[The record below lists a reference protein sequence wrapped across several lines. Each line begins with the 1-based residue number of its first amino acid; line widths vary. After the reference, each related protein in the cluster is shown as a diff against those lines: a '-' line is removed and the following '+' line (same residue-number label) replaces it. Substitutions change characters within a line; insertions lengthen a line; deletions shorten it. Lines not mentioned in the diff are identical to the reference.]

1 MGHCGGLTHTRF
13 ALVFEDGDLG
23 RGQLRQR
30 LEADGFGVNVRPK
43 KDTMKNGVLEPGFI
57 PLQAAGI
64 LAYEISLAAKREN
77 IDRWVATEL
86 MRMPGHIGIFTTEDV
101 KDLVGITSSESQPHQ
116 TLSSPSTMNIAN
128 GDQGLISASS

>member
-1 MGHCGGLTHTRF
+1 M
-13 ALVFEDGDLG
+13 
-23 RGQLRQR
+23 
-30 LEADGFGVNVRPK
+30 NVRPK

-86 MRMPGHIGIFTTEDV
+86 MRMPGHIGIFTAEDV